1 MVYPGG
7 DRGEGTPFDLDD
19 DGDLDGI
26 EQLSLT
32 KPDDDLPWLESADD
46 DDTEQGVDS
55 GRIVA
60 FALIGLMSVMA
71 LVGALWWF
79 TRDRPDPAMVAD
91 GSTIEAPAEGYKFK
105 PADKGGEEVAGTGD
119 TSFEVA
125 EGRSVEGRIA
135 GENAAPAAAAT
146 PGIDRQQTAGASSAA
161 TTAAAASA
169 QATGGVGVQVGA
181 FSSKEKAETAWTQLQ
196 VRLPALQGRSHRVIQ
211 GTADSGAIFRL
222 QAVAGSV
229 TEAETLCRSLRSAGG
244 DCQVKR

>member
-19 DGDLDGI
+19 DGAGEGI

-32 KPDDDLPWLESADD
+32 KPDDHLPWLESADD
-46 DDTEQGVDS
+46 EEEPGVDS

-60 FALIGLMSVMA
+60 FALIGLLAVVA

-91 GSTIEAPAEGYKFK
+91 GSTIEAPAEPYKVK

-135 GENAAPAAAAT
+135 GEGSAPVAAAT
-146 PGIDRQQTAGASSAA
+146 PAIDRQQTAGA
-161 TTAAAASA
+161 AAAAPA
-169 QATGGVGVQVGA
+169 PAPAVGGVGVQVGA
-181 FSSKEKAETAWTQLQ
+181 FSSKDKAETAWTQLQ
-196 VRLPALQGRSHRVIQ
+196 GRLPALQGRSHRVIQ

-229 TEAETLCRSLRSAGG
+229 AEAETLCRSLRSAGG

>member
-1 MVYPGG
+1 MVNPGG

-19 DGDLDGI
+19 DGEAAGI
-26 EQLSLT
+26 AQLSLNN
-32 KPDDDLPWLESADD
+32 PADHLPWLESADD
-46 DDTEQGVDS
+46 DVEEGVDS

-60 FALIGLMSVMA
+60 FALIGLLAVVA

-135 GENAAPAAAAT
+135 GEGTAPVATAT
-146 PGIDRQQTAGASSAA
+146 PAIDRQQTAGAA
-161 TTAAAASA
+161 TAAPAAA
-169 QATGGVGVQVGA
+169 PATGGVGVQVGA
-181 FSSKEKAETAWTQLQ
+181 YSSKEKAETAWTQLQ
-196 VRLPALQGRSHRVIQ
+196 GRLPPLEGRSHRVIQ

-229 TEAETLCRSLRSAGG
+229 AEAETLCRSLRSAGG